1 MHRHI
6 VLALVV
12 CFTLPRV
19 ARAHALWTDGEIV
32 PAWVER
38 QCCGISDAHHP
49 RSDQVHVSADGYRL
63 DAYRTTVPDDQRLP
77 SPDGSWWVFYRD
89 YADGTRGS
97 VYCSF
102 GPVQG
107 S

>member
-6 VLALVV
+6 ALAILVP
-12 CFTLPRV
+12 FIIPG
-19 ARAHALWTDGEIV
+19 AAWAHDKWADGEAV
-32 PAWVER
+32 PAWVKR
-38 QCCGISDAHHP
+38 QCCGVSDAHHL
-49 RSDQVHVSADGYRL
+49 RSDQVHVTADGYRL
-63 DAYRTTVPDDQRLP
+63 DGYKTTVPDNQRLP

-89 YADGTRGS
+89 YADGTQS
-97 VYCSF
+97 PIYCFF